1 MSPSHAPFGG
11 ATLIKGHGTRNDFIL
26 VVGPDATT
34 APVAIAPR
42 VIAQLCDR
50 TAGIG
55 ADGLIRVVPP
65 GVEGNGPLWF
75 MDYRNADGSL
85 AQMCGNGARV
95 FSRVLLDRGFIT
107 PDGQGSFSIA
117 TRAGTHVVHV
127 HGDDTITV
135 DMGPATFPEVEMHP
149 VVAVYDAPNASHT
162 DSNEQRTW
170 PATSVFMPNPHAVV
184 FVESVDEA
192 GSLHWAPD
200 VTPPSAFPEGVNV
213 EFVHVIAPGQLQ
225 MRVHERG
232 AGETLSCGTGACAA
246 VVAARLRQGPSA
258 PAAWQVEVPGG
269 LLTVTARPDGI
280 DLRGPAVLTGEI
292 PASELQFLAM

>member
-107 PDGQGSFSIA
+107 PDARGSFSIA
-117 TRAGTHVVHV
+117 TRA
-127 HGDDTITV
+127 D
-135 DMGPATFPEVEMHP
+135 
-149 VVAVYDAPNASHT
+149 
-162 DSNEQRTW
+162 
-170 PATSVFMPNPHAVV
+170 PHAVV

-200 VTPPSAFPEGVNV
+200 VTPASAFPEGVNV

-258 PAAWQVEVPGG
+258 PSAWQVEVPGG